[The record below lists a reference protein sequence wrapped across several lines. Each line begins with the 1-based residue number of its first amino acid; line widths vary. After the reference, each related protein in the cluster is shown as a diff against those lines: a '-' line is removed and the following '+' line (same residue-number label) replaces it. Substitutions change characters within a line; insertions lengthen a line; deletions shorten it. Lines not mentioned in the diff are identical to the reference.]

1 MKRGK
6 KATIRMGEV
15 EIPAEIV
22 SEPGMLPQDWGVL
35 PRDFRTPPFYVEILG
50 VLGRPIN
57 DPIVSNQL
65 TDAVGLAAKHLHIA
79 AHYNPQ
85 FHKAFVYKRGRYYVF
100 ECHRTGAQIAATLT
114 VMSDNRVRVTYH
126 NGKEPEI
133 LYL

>member
-22 SEPGMLPQDWGVL
+22 SEPGVLPQN
-35 PRDFRTPPFYVEILG
+35 FRTPPFYVE
-50 VLGRPIN
+50 V
-57 DPIVSNQL
+57 DPARALIHAFSGMSVEKLSYV
-65 TDAVGLAAKHLHIA
+65 VGWAAKQLHVA
-79 AHYNPQ
+79 AHSDLK

-100 ECHRTGAQIAATLT
+100 EFHRHHDGEIVATLT
-114 VMSDNRVRVTYH
+114 ALSDHRVRVTYH
-126 NGKEPEI
+126 DGKEPET